1 MTTAASTDAIIGCS
15 YFGVRI
21 ARHAERDLDDIVSR
35 GFTGVLHT
43 YSENDLAYYR
53 DTMKAIVDASH
64 ARGLEVQM
72 NPWGLGRTFGGEAE
86 SRFVTL
92 HPDACQVLDDGR
104 RVAAAC
110 LNHPRYRAF
119 CAEWADA
126 ALEAGADLVFWDEP
140 AWVVPAHVGV
150 DDGRRWSCTCDVCRE
165 RFGRDFPRTLDDEVL
180 AFRESSLVDFLGEL
194 TAHVRARGGRNTIC
208 LLPADEGAHGVRDW
222 DAVAALE
229 GLDVFA
235 TDPYWKSFGKSA
247 GPFVRKYAELLA
259 ETTTRNDVEAEL
271 WVPGFGLTRSDL
283 PEVEAAVHAARSAG
297 IERVWIWG
305 YEACAH
311 MSHLAT
317 PDSVLVW
324 ERLCE
329 LVPNARGRVTEHA
342 RANHADLDVR
352 PTRELVRL
360 MGEQDASVPEA
371 VAAAG
376 GSIAGAIDAIVE
388 RLRRGGRLVYGGAGS
403 SGRLGWVDASECETT
418 FSTDRVLAI
427 FVEDAL
433 EDDEG
438 AGAGEVATLELGAD
452 DVFVAISASGRTPY
466 ALGAIRAARD
476 AGAMT
481 IGLACTRG
489 SELASL
495 ADHRIEVVVGPELI
509 AGSTRLKAGTA
520 QKLVL
525 NMLSTVS
532 MIRLGKTYGNLMVD
546 VAAANDK
553 LRERVRTIVHAA
565 TGAEPARAEEA
576 LEAAGGSAKVAIV
589 SLLAGVDAE
598 AARERLAS
606 SHDNVRVALES
617 S

>member
-1 MTTAASTDAIIGCS
+1 MTAASTDAIVGCS

-21 ARHAERDLDDIVSR
+21 PRHVERDLDDIVRR

-53 DTMKAIVDASH
+53 DTVRAIVEASH

-86 SRFVTL
+86 SRFVTM
-92 HPDACQVLDDGR
+92 HPEACQVLDDGR

-110 LNHPRYRAF
+110 LNQPVYRAF
-119 CAEWADA
+119 CNEWADA

-140 AWVVPAHVGV
+140 AWVVPEHVGIE
-150 DDGRRWSCTCDVCRE
+150 DASRWSCTCEVCRE
-165 RFGRDFPRTLDDEVL
+165 RFGRDFPTELSDEVL
-180 AFRESSLVDFLGEL
+180 AFREASLVDFLGEV
-194 TAHVRARGGRNTIC
+194 TSHVRSRGGRNTIC
-208 LLPADEGAHGVRDW
+208 LLPAVEGAHGVRDW
-222 DAVAALE
+222 DAVASLD
-229 GLDVFA
+229 GVDVFA
-235 TDPYWKSFGKSA
+235 TDPYWKSFGEPA
-247 GPFVRKYAELLA
+247 EPFVRKYAALLA
-259 ETTTRNDVEAEL
+259 ETAARNQVEAEL
-271 WVPGFGLTRSDL
+271 WVPAFRLTRDDIPDL
-283 PEVEAAVHAARSAG
+283 EDAVAAAHAAG
-297 IERVWIWG
+297 IGRIWIWG

-317 PDSVLVW
+317 PDSEVVW

-329 LVPNARGRVTEHA
+329 LVPGARGRVTEQA
-342 RANHADLDVR
+342 RAAHADLDLR
-352 PTRELVRL
+352 PTRQLVELMNDEDR
-360 MGEQDASVPEA
+360 GVPDA
-371 VAAAG
+371 VAEAGDAIAA
-376 GSIAGAIDAIVE
+376 AVDVIVE
-388 RLRRGGRLVYGGAGS
+388 RLARGGRLVYGGAGS
-403 SGRLGWVDASECETT
+403 SGRLGWVDASECENT

-427 FVEDAL
+427 MVEDAL
-433 EDDEG
+433 EDDGG
-438 AGAGEVATLELGAD
+438 AGAREVEALGLGSD
-452 DVFVAISASGRTPY
+452 DVFVGISASGRTPY
-466 ALGAIRAARD
+466 ALGALRAARD
-476 AGAMT
+476 AGAFT

-489 SELASL
+489 SELAR
-495 ADHRIEVVVGPELI
+495 AGDHAIEVVVGPELI

-525 NMLSTVS
+525 NTLSTVS

-565 TGAEPARAEEA
+565 TGADPARADAA

-598 AARERLAS
+598 AARQRLAS